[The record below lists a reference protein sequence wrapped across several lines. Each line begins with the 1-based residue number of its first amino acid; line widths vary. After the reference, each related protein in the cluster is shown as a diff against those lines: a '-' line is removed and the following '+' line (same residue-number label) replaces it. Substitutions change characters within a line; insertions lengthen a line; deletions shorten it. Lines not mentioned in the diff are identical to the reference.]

1 MPNQIDFSS
10 IDIMNSPY
18 FEEEEVD
25 EFGNPI
31 DPNNPPLP
39 EFAPEK
45 ATWLEDWFGNDTYG
59 VDFMSDMYRAVK
71 QGWASSDAVDETF
84 DLFKGDLTDEKL
96 DAYQQAQKDAQEYG
110 PSEEAQEYQYLVNK
124 YKSEGDSGAWAGLKA
139 ILQNPSFGVETIIS
153 SMVGAAGT
161 IFDSE
166 EGAAMAGA
174 GAGVGAA
181 AGAGIGAAATS
192 WGGPLAA
199 IGGSIGAGTGAV
211 SGAFGGAMAA
221 LETTSTFADLLREKI
236 IENGGNPDSNE
247 DIRAVLENPEEM
259 SDLRWKSAGRGLTI
273 GATEALFGLVSAG
286 VGGKIMGGAAGKL
299 ASKTGAKAFGATTL
313 IEGVGGSLGEVGG
326 MLAAGQELAGDEI
339 LLEGIAGTAMAPAQ
353 LYGSIQDAKVAKKKA
368 EKSIEDS
375 KPVYKVNDGETTADQ
390 ISEMLKAPGD
400 DFMNM
405 KFNIINDEALKA
417 QVQKKRESILSDK
430 DIRTNIENLDEKK
443 PPEGGGAGATG
454 ETINFKA
461 AENHQ
466 RRIQPKVL
474 SESIE
479 RKNKE
484 KLKLSAT
491 LLESKEKGLNTVSQ
505 GIRKDILD
513 IDNSLIEADNKIIN
527 NISNLNPKQGA
538 RLMELND
545 EYSIYESVYKDE
557 TSTDN
562 IKKVAFDKLQD
573 IKTEQAEIFN
583 SYDNKNIELSKKAQ
597 EIFENEGV
605 EAYDKI
611 IDSQEGLIR
620 KIAIDKLN
628 KVPKNK
634 RRQGDVEAL
643 VSQLKYGKE
652 GAIGIIQ
659 NYDPAKNPSIS
670 SYLGQLLKRRV
681 HRAAKAIVPQLEAK
695 DFAAPEVANVIA
707 DETGMTD
714 PVMGPKVLADLL
726 KLPTKL
732 IDKAKK
738 AIPAALLNVKNAL
751 TTDKGKELSK
761 KKRIALAEKSIS
773 DIIEG
778 RVLSE
783 IKTEFG
789 KNTKTKKDFDNYL
802 NKNWVPLT
810 QAFLAQKS
818 ITKGEGVA
826 KNWSMF
832 PPSQKQVKDYF
843 NGTDIVVGE
852 ISKKTGKPITE
863 GQKSRAVADR
873 KASLAEAVSKQFA
886 LELQEEYLEQNP
898 KEREALNKESN
909 KDVAEDNIIMFSSK
923 KAGTKDLQTQ
933 ILENINQQYAPKIKI
948 EGNPDGLRAQQVLG
962 KLLKESGADLTNTPD
977 FNTAEGR
984 KQVYDGLMLA
994 AKRGLLSASTIK
1006 AAKLD
1011 AFGAM
1016 TKEGDPT
1023 QILTT
1028 DEGYV
1033 KKNSDKWKKAFKER
1047 RLIEKYT
1054 RGGLF
1059 YSSKDPLLVK
1069 LLEVADENYIDKTA
1083 DQIAEI
1089 DKELQLI
1096 DEYEANFNSNKTT
1109 KEKKK
1114 DLIKRKEDLEA
1125 WQKSDKQVYQV
1136 KMKDQLGLSQK
1147 DLKGKKGSVNPK
1159 KFKEIVKKHNKA
1171 VKQNQQIVKNAILD
1185 VHRALKNGVSI
1196 QELKYLLIGMYQ
1208 ATRGAVKASY
1218 QFDSYETGAHAAWRE
1233 EHSPPV
1239 NEFIGD
1245 LFKAIFAFD
1254 NEADLSQ
1261 RIDDM
1266 YADANQFLIS
1276 VEADNKINAAGFK
1289 MSSPARVG
1297 KGASFSR
1304 LVKALP
1310 EVFLNN
1316 IVDADG
1322 KSIAEKFDAPLDG
1335 LTPNPDLESKQLP
1348 VVEQNSQPTETM
1360 MLNARDKRFN
1370 NKEKIELT
1378 EAETTEAFLDILG
1391 GNWNRDGSTDMQVF
1405 TDPNEMMDILIKD
1418 HGQTEIQAK
1427 RGVEEFGFK
1436 IGNKIFIN
1444 LNAKKGLETAV
1455 HEAGHVWNSI
1465 VYKAAP
1471 KIWNGIISRVK
1482 ESGLWDKYYKIVKD
1496 NGSYNDIIQQYEDGS
1511 NTFNLENEIFARIL
1525 EDVGGKKV
1533 KSKGSKI
1540 NQIKEVIKQYF
1551 NELALAL
1558 GFDPTTKNFG
1568 DLTLNEMIDLAVSE
1582 VVTGDPLANFSKL
1595 KDSKDKSWFRK
1606 TKANIDPAFK
1616 ASIDPEYQGLNSL
1629 VENYRTN
1636 GRNLLQAIKD
1646 SYGQVKDIMSL
1657 KQWTDFVMK
1666 TVGEVQVGK
1675 TPADKGLV
1683 VAKKDAIKNEKL
1695 RQKKISLLKEAGQFK
1710 KGDENLTSIELD
1722 KKLKE
1727 IDSEIRSKQKE
1738 KNKKE
1743 GLNKG
1748 FRKILN
1754 SVTGKWGKPSK
1765 WFVPPSAEDIKGL
1778 LYAFLPGGAAGVA
1791 AKKFFKSTLLD
1802 PYYKGVAAAEA
1813 EILQRVKSF
1822 SKLLKESGIDLTTNV
1837 EGTPYSIG
1845 QAIKVYNW
1853 VKQGIDVDVKKSEY
1867 IQSLVDAIENNP
1879 DLKAFAEQIENNF
1892 PIEYNAEWRNDSFNK
1907 SIYQEINSGTRK
1919 KYLEVFS
1926 DNVDQIF
1933 DKDNLQEIENKYGR
1947 KFRQT
1952 LERTL
1957 NRMKTGK
1964 NRVSTDSQ
1972 SNSFL
1977 TWVNRAV
1984 ATTMFVNT
1992 RSAVLQTLSAL
2003 NFIGKPN
2010 NNIFQATS
2018 ALFSGSWKKD
2028 FDTLWNSDYLKAR
2041 REGAKFDVLADEI
2054 SEGDVKGLNKLLKWG
2069 FLPTRMADSFAIAL
2083 GGAAFYRNTVNA
2095 LMKDGMS
2102 EADAKKAA
2110 MQQWVE
2116 AAEESQQSSDPSKIS
2131 EIQSSN
2137 VGKVIYAFANT
2148 PFQYVR
2154 KQKRHLQDVASGRS
2168 YAEGGMDQVRR
2179 DLQSVLYYSIG
2190 QAILFNGLQTALF
2203 AVGFEDDEEKKKE
2216 MIDDKTALAVERA
2229 LTSYSKSLGNPGAVT
2244 AAIYSVMAEASEQ
2257 IEKYGKIDDSYK
2269 LALEATSISP
2279 PLNAKLRD
2287 IVAIGNAY
2295 KYNAKQIEEDPLKPS
2310 LDNAV
2315 FEIAGN
2321 AASLGGVP
2329 LDRVLRKSQ
2338 NLAAIANDEAQAWQQ
2353 LFLLLGWNKWD
2364 LGMGTRKNSNLFNRK
2379 LDFNN
2384 LKTIDFDDVKK
2395 LDFDDIEKLDFDKI
2409 KKKSPF
2415 DKRLPK
2421 GVIGRANGDG
2431 TIHIAKGLSPEKFK
2445 KTLAHELEH
2454 DRQMKSGDL
2463 SFTDNYITHRG
2474 KKYER
2479 KDGKI
2484 KFNGKFSKE
2493 GSPRFPWEAEANRAE
2508 ANA

>member
-1 MPNQIDFSS
+1 MEDEFDFSQAQVVDPYA
-10 IDIMNSPY
+10 IDY
-18 FEEEEVD
+18 GYDKEEEEEEYVDPAKGIWDQLFEPADHHSRNETYEEREARQEEELRIKRERTLRDRYILDSNGNPIIDPNTGQPVLKELDTWDKMMNSFANIGDQLQQFLPNLTITTNQVARSIFGDEAIDAWVADEDISQFWKEGLSREDLDEAIHQVQLQEAEMQETGSITEGFSEGNIGEIAAGIVNGITSVGSSAAINMATFGGGLIPDMIGRSYVDYNDALAKEKGMALSDLVEAGED
-25 EFGNPI
+25 EFGVP
-31 DPNNPPLP
+31 
-39 EFAPEK
+39 
-45 ATWLEDWFGNDTYG
+45 ATIGVAMGLLE
-59 VDFMSDMYRAVK
+59 R
-71 QGWASSDAVDETF
+71 
-84 DLFKGDLTDEKL
+84 
-96 DAYQQAQKDAQEYG
+96 
-110 PSEEAQEYQYLVNK
+110 
-124 YKSEGDSGAWAGLKA
+124 AGLKGAGKKATDFMVKSGMNKTFANVLLSGNKEGLTEWVQTGLESANIAAAKDEEMADAALDTMFSQEGLESYLQGFVGGGVLRGKGQQGLDTRPGITKSEELQATAAMKGAADVIKQNKALEQIAVLNETLKTTKDPQVYALLKDQILTEEKKIADITFKAQA
-139 ILQNPSFGVETIIS
+139 IVNKLSDKEIKEISKIQDEVKLINDGVAELDLKLENNEITLEQRNLAVKTYKEQLDNKREE
-153 SMVGAAGT
+153 VGAIKANAVEQ
-161 IFDSE
+161 IQLKASDEAIKSEQFDKLQTLYKDLDKAVINNDIDQQFQLE
-166 EGAAMAGA
+166 KQIAMAESA
-174 GAGVGAA
+174 
-181 AGAGIGAAATS
+181 I
-192 WGGPLAA
+192 AA
-199 IGGSIGAGTGAV
+199 I
-211 SGAFGGAMAA
+211 
-221 LETTSTFADLLREKI
+221 
-236 IENGGNPDSNE
+236 
-247 DIRAVLENPEEM
+247 
-259 SDLRWKSAGRGLTI
+259 
-273 GATEALFGLVSAG
+273 
-286 VGGKIMGGAAGKL
+286 
-299 ASKTGAKAFGATTL
+299 
-313 IEGVGGSLGEVGG
+313 
-326 MLAAGQELAGDEI
+326 
-339 LLEGIAGTAMAPAQ
+339 
-353 LYGSIQDAKVAKKKA
+353 DA
-368 EKSIEDS
+368 
-375 KPVYKVNDGETTADQ
+375 ETTAD
-390 ISEMLKAPGD
+390 
-400 DFMNM
+400 
-405 KFNIINDEALKA
+405 NI
-417 QVQKKRESILSDK
+417 V
-430 DIRTNIENLDEKK
+430 
-443 PPEGGGAGATG
+443 
-454 ETINFKA
+454 
-461 AENHQ
+461 
-466 RRIQPKVL
+466 
-474 SESIE
+474 
-479 RKNKE
+479 
-484 KLKLSAT
+484 
-491 LLESKEKGLNTVSQ
+491 
-505 GIRKDILD
+505 
-513 IDNSLIEADNKIIN
+513 
-527 NISNLNPKQGA
+527 
-538 RLMELND
+538 
-545 EYSIYESVYKDE
+545 
-557 TSTDN
+557 
-562 IKKVAFDKLQD
+562 
-573 IKTEQAEIFN
+573 
-583 SYDNKNIELSKKAQ
+583 LSKKAQ
-597 EIFENEGV
+597 EIFEKEGPG
-605 EAYDKI
+605 AYNRI
-611 IDSQEGLIR
+611 IDTQEGLIR
-620 KIAIDKLN
+620 QIAIDKLN
-628 KVPKNK
+628 SVPQSQ

-670 SYLGQLLKRRV
+670 SHLGQLLKRRV
-681 HRAAKAIVPQLEAK
+681 HRAAKTIVPQLDAK

-707 DETGMTD
+707 DETGMAEPTF
-714 PVMGPKVLADLL
+714 GAKALADMLQ
-726 KLPTKL
+726 LPTKL
-732 IDKAKK
+732 IDKATK
-738 AIPAALLNVKNAL
+738 AVPAALQNVVKAL
-751 TTDKGKELSK
+751 TGDKGKALTK
-761 KKRIALAEKSIS
+761 KKRINLAEKSIA

-778 RVLSE
+778 RVLPE
-783 IKTEFG
+783 IKKEFG
-789 KNTKTKKDFDNYL
+789 KNTKNKKDFDNYL
-802 NKNWVPLT
+802 NRNWIPLT

-818 ITKGEGVA
+818 VTKGEGISKDWA
-826 KNWSMF
+826 MF
-832 PPSQKQVKDYF
+832 PPSQEQVLEYF
-843 NGTDIVVGE
+843 RGDDIVVGE
-852 ISKKTGKPITE
+852 ISQKTGKPITAE
-863 GQKSRAVADR
+863 QKSRAVADR

-886 LELQEEYLEQNP
+886 LELQEEYLAQNP
-898 KEREALNKESN
+898 KERKAINEEINEG
-909 KDVAEDNIIMFSSK
+909 VAEDNVIMFSAKNTLEES
-923 KAGTKDLQTQ
+923 APVQGQ
-933 ILENINQQYAPKIKI
+933 ILLNKEILEGVANQFNPKITITNLDKQNAI
-948 EGNPDGLRAQQVLG
+948 QF
-962 KLLKESGADLTNTPD
+962 LKQFIPENFKRPD
-977 FNTAEGR
+977 FNKPEGR
-984 KQVYDGLMLA
+984 EQIREALMSLAKKGLI
-994 AKRGLLSASTIK
+994 SPSTILG
-1006 AAKLD
+1006 AQLGN
-1011 AFGAM
+1011 FGAI
-1016 TKEGDPT
+1016 TKEGDST
-1023 QILTT
+1023 QILTA
-1028 DEGYV
+1028 DGKYV
-1033 KKNSDKWKKAFKER
+1033 KKNSPEWKKAFKEGK
-1047 RLIEKYT
+1047 LIEKYK

-1059 YSSKDPLLVK
+1059 YSTKDPRLEK
-1069 LLEVADENYIDKTA
+1069 LLEVANKNYKG
-1083 DQIAEI
+1083 E
-1089 DKELQLI
+1089 K
-1096 DEYEANFNSNKTT
+1096 SNKTVSQVAM
-1109 KEKKK
+1109 KNLLKLQKGGK
-1114 DLIKRKEDLEA
+1114 VNNKSYNNIIKQRNND
-1125 WQKSDKQVYQV
+1125 V
-1136 KMKDQLGLSQK
+1136 K
-1147 DLKGKKGSVNPK
+1147 N
-1159 KFKEIVKKHNKA
+1159 
-1171 VKQNQQIVKNAILD
+1171 NQQIVKDAILD
-1185 VHRALKNGVSI
+1185 VHRAI
-1196 QELKYLLIGMYQ
+1196 QDGANPWEVAQLLIGMYQ

-1218 QFDSYETGAHAAWRE
+1218 EFKGYQEGNHKNWRE

-1239 NEFIGD
+1239 NEFIGN
-1245 LFKAIFAFD
+1245 LVQSIFTLQ

-1266 YADANQFLIS
+1266 YADAGQYLIS
-1276 VEADNKINAAGFK
+1276 TEYDNLISDAGFK
-1289 MSSPARVG
+1289 FRTPIGNIIGYGAGLARIISTPG
-1297 KGASFSR
+1297 IN
-1304 LVKALP
+1304 
-1310 EVFLNN
+1310 LNN
-1316 IVDADG
+1316 IILNNG
-1322 KSIAEKFDAPLDG
+1322 KTIAEQYGASLDG
-1335 LTPNPDLESKQLP
+1335 VTSNPDLESKQLP

-1360 MLNARDKRFN
+1360 MAKAQENKFN
-1370 NKEKIELT
+1370 NKDKIELT
-1378 EAETTEAFLDILG
+1378 EAETVEAFLDILE
-1391 GNWNRDGSTDMQVF
+1391 GNWNRDGSTSMEVF
-1405 TDPNEMMDILIKD
+1405 TDPDAMVDILINEF
-1418 HGQTEIQAK
+1418 GQTELKAK
-1427 RGVEEFGFK
+1427 EGVEHFGFK
-1436 IGNKIFIN
+1436 IGDKIFIN
-1444 LNAKKGLETAV
+1444 LKAKNGLETAV

-1471 KIWNGIISRVK
+1471 KIWNGIMSRVK
-1482 ESGLWDKYYKIVKD
+1482 ESGMWDTYLAQVKK
-1496 NGSYNDIIQQYEDGS
+1496 NKVYNDIVQQYENGS
-1511 NTFNLENEIFARIL
+1511 NVFNLENEIFARIL
-1525 EDVGGKKV
+1525 EDYGGKKV
-1533 KSKGSKI
+1533 KGKGSKI

-1568 DLTLNEMIDLAVSE
+1568 DLTVNEMIDLAVSE

-1595 KDSKDKSWFRK
+1595 KDSEGKSWFRK

-1616 ASIDPEYQGLNSL
+1616 ASIDPEYQGLKSL
-1629 VENYRTN
+1629 NENYRTN

-1657 KQWTDFVMK
+1657 DQWTDFVMN

-1675 TPADKGLV
+1675 TPADKALV
-1683 VAKKDAIKNEKL
+1683 FAKQDAVQNEKL

-1778 LYAFLPGGAAGVA
+1778 LYSFLPGGEAGVA

-1813 EILQRVKSF
+1813 EILQRVKSY
-1822 SKLLKESGIDLTTNV
+1822 SKLLKESGIDLNTNV

-1867 IQSLVDAIENNP
+1867 IQSLVDAVENNP

-1892 PIEYNAEWRNDSFNK
+1892 PIEYHAEWRNDSFNK
-1907 SIYQEINSGTRK
+1907 SIYQEVNSGTRK

-2028 FDTLWNSDYLKAR
+2028 FNTLWNSDYLKAR

-2110 MQQWVE
+2110 MQQWIE

-2137 VGKVIYAFANT
+2137 IGKVIYAFANT

-2168 YAEGGMDQVRR
+2168 YAEGGMNQVRR

-2229 LTSYSKSLGNPGAVT
+2229 LTSYSKSLGNPGAV
-2244 AAIYSVMAEASEQ
+2244 AGAIYSVMAEASEQ

-2353 LFLLLGWNKWD
+2353 LFLLLGWNQWD
-2364 LGMGTRKNSNLFNRK
+2364 LGMGSSNNSNLFGPK
-2379 LDFNN
+2379 LDLDLN
-2384 LKTIDFDDVKK
+2384 LDLDLDLDLDD
-2395 LDFDDIEKLDFDKI
+2395 LDL
-2409 KKKSPF
+2409 SPLN
-2415 DKRLPK
+2415 KRLPK

-2431 TIHIAKGLSPEKFK
+2431 TIDIKKGLSPEKFR

-2454 DRQMKSGDL
+2454 DRQMRNGTL
-2463 SFTDNYITHRG
+2463 GFNDNFIFHKG

-2484 KFNGKFSKE
+2484 KFNGKFYKE
-2493 GSPRFPWEAEANRAE
+2493 GSPKFPWEIEANKAEASA
-2508 ANA
+2508 